1 MACAAVGLIVG
12 ILAALTFLRRR
23 SKASAELEHSDSA
36 QGAKGSDSQ
45 ARSSSPPPPPP
56 LPASSSPPPP
66 PPPSQNA
73 TALGATAAAGPES
86 LPGSE
91 PDASVS
97 EVDSES
103 MSELG
108 SLPSFHL
115 PVVTDI
121 DRFLPIPRSEKGLI
135 SELRSLG
142 HLVQQH
148 VEDKYHYREV
158 VQSADSLSEALSNL
172 GVDGDGDEVPDAKQ
186 LAVLTL
192 DPETRQV
199 GLQHIISRVIF
210 DSLSADI
217 IMSTRDTLSLLP
229 PSMTAMLQDMPH
241 CEKHMGNPD
250 GKTTSYKQP

>member
-1 MACAAVGLIVG
+1 M
-12 ILAALTFLRRR
+12 
-23 SKASAELEHSDSA
+23 SED
-36 QGAKGSDSQ
+36 D
-45 ARSSSPPPPPP
+45 
-56 LPASSSPPPP
+56 
-66 PPPSQNA
+66 
-73 TALGATAAAGPES
+73 
-86 LPGSE
+86 SE
-91 PDASVS
+91 PV
-97 EVDSES
+97 
-103 MSELG
+103 SELG
-108 SLPSFHL
+108 PLPSFPL

-121 DRFLPIPRSEKGLI
+121 DRFLPIPRAEKELV

-158 VQSADSLSEALSNL
+158 EQSADSLSEALSNL
-172 GVDGDGDEVPDAKQ
+172 GVDGDGDEVPDARQ

-192 DPETRQV
+192 DLETRQV

-241 CEKHMGNPD
+241 CEKHIGNPD
-250 GKTTSYKQP
+250 GTAASHKQPSRGMGYFVSHLLTLSTSNDSSVYSLASSLRLSAQCHAQ